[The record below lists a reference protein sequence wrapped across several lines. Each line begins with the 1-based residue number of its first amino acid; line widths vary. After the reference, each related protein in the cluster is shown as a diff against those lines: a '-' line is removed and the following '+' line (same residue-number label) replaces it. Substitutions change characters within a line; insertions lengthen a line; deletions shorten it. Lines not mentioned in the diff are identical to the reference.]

1 MSAFEFRE
9 SIMKKLMF
17 LGTIL
22 AAAFASVSATFAS
35 PSLPNLSAPH
45 IDASEALPNNAG
57 ASRPTY
63 VFKVH
68 VQGHTLSSLTIDLPE
83 GIKVGGTID
92 VVDQLNRSLGATITS
107 QGNKSVI
114 SFAQPIAVGTT
125 LKFSMRDMI
134 IDRNQTNF
142 THLIPVSAKFANL
155 EANIPLGLVRIQI
168 YDN

>member
-1 MSAFEFRE
+1 
-9 SIMKKLMF
+9 MKKLMF
-17 LGTIL
+17 LGTAL
-22 AAAFASVSATFAS
+22 AATFASVSATFAT

-45 IDASEALPNNAG
+45 IDATEAIPNNVS

-63 VFKVH
+63 IFKVH
-68 VQGHTLSSLTIDLPE
+68 VQGHTLSSVTIDLPE
-83 GIKVGGTID
+83 GIKIGGTID

-125 LKFSMRDMI
+125 LKFSMRDMN
-134 IDRNQTNF
+134 IDRQKTTF
-142 THLIPVSAKFANL
+142 IHLIPVSAKFANL
-155 EANIPLGLVRIQI
+155 DANIPLGLVRIQI

>member
-1 MSAFEFRE
+1 
-9 SIMKKLMF
+9 MKKLMF

-22 AAAFASVSATFAS
+22 AATFASVSATFAT

-45 IDASEALPNNAG
+45 IDASEALPNNVG

-68 VQGHTLSSLTIDLPE
+68 VQKYTLSSLTIDLPE

-125 LKFSMRDMI
+125 LKFSMRDMKV
-134 IDRNQTNF
+134 DKNQTTF
-142 THLIPVSAKFANL
+142 IHLIPVSAKFANL
-155 EANIPLGLVRIQI
+155 DANIPLGLVRIQI

>member
-1 MSAFEFRE
+1 
-9 SIMKKLMF
+9 
-17 LGTIL
+17 
-22 AAAFASVSATFAS
+22 V
-35 PSLPNLSAPH
+35 
-45 IDASEALPNNAG
+45 
-57 ASRPTY
+57 
-63 VFKVH
+63 
-68 VQGHTLSSLTIDLPE
+68 TIDVPE